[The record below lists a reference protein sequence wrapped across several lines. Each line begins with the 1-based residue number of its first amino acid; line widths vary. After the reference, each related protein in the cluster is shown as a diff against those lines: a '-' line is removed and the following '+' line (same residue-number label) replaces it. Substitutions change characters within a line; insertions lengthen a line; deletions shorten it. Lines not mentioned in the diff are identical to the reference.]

1 VLDLWLHRNWIKRVH
16 AAGAFNG
23 NAAIFIDVAN
33 LTKGKGES
41 TLTDLD
47 TSIGEGLPGR
57 FSLSTVIDH
66 IEDYVRQLTPAPVAA
81 RWASNY
87 PRGCPAILVCD
98 NKDFY
103 NVNVPEDLWTKG
115 SDDTI
120 LMLKV
125 RDVQQQYRRLNHF
138 ILVTGDKDYRVL
150 IHELLQNGHF
160 AHVISRASSLGR
172 PDTKFSYD
180 RLAQEFPQRFNV
192 MRLEDLL
199 ENANASAVRVK

>member
-1 VLDLWLHRNWIKRVH
+1 
-16 AAGAFNG
+16 
-23 NAAIFIDVAN
+23 
-33 LTKGKGES
+33 
-41 TLTDLD
+41 
-47 TSIGEGLPGR
+47 
-57 FSLSTVIDH
+57 
-66 IEDYVRQLTPAPVAA
+66 
-81 RWASNY
+81 
-87 PRGCPAILVCD
+87 
-98 NKDFY
+98 
-103 NVNVPEDLWTKG
+103 
-115 SDDTI
+115 
-120 LMLKV
+120 MLKV